1 LLSQKCNLYR
11 YAQDLPVTTEWSAE
25 CFALAVFS
33 SRILTFGP
41 LGVALVALVLAVLIA
56 RRTPMHPY
64 NPLTA
69 GLSLPRGVRLLYG
82 CQIYGC
88 RIYASDT
95 QSDTRIPGPYWLSLN

>member
-1 LLSQKCNLYR
+1 LYR

-69 GLSLPRGVRLLYG
+69 GLSLPRGVRLRYTGVKYTGVGYTHLIPNLTPVY
-82 CQIYGC
+82 QDRTGC
-88 RIYASDT
+88 R
-95 QSDTRIPGPYWLSLN
+95 